1 MVVPGHLLCL
11 AHLGASDRIG
21 YLTTLSPG
29 DDIDHRGTT
38 FSSTLLD
45 ELLNAL
51 SDRATSRP
59 RLGAALFHGAAF
71 ATAEFI
77 GATFSST
84 ARFDEVTFSAA
95 AGFEGAEF
103 SAQVGFEEVT
113 FAGIAGFNDATFS
126 ADADFSGSLFSTA
139 AQLGPLVCFGRL
151 DLSST
156 VFAVPVTSEAAAMSV
171 VCVRTRWE
179 ATVTLRLRH
188 DTVPIQAGKRWV
200 CEGTH
205 SWMNGFGKLHRC
217 TDRDSKIVGEPAT
230 AGTPDPPPAASNEPC

>member
-1 MVVPGHLLCL
+1 MICTTTPPASPSPVPAWSHRGEGATSTDPVGCRGVVVPGHLLCL

-29 DDIDHRGTT
+29 DDIDHPGTT

-45 ELLNAL
+45 ELRNAL

-84 ARFDEVTFSAA
+84 ARFDEVTFSVA

-126 ADADFSGSLFSTA
+126 ADADLSGSLFSTA

-171 VCVRTRWE
+171 VC
-179 ATVTLRLRH
+179 
-188 DTVPIQAGKRWV
+188 
-200 CEGTH
+200 
-205 SWMNGFGKLHRC
+205 
-217 TDRDSKIVGEPAT
+217 TDPVGGNRD
-230 AGTPDPPPAASNEPC
+230 AASAARHRIDPGWQTVGL